1 MTIQDL
7 NNALERE
14 LKNFIKSEGYV
25 DSGKLVNSIKFN
37 SRFINNELDIKFDTM
52 EYIKYLDD
60 GKVIKRFFEITRVIE
75 IIQEFYST
83 NLEIEL

>member
-7 NNALERE
+7 NNALGRE
-14 LKNFIKSEGYV
+14 LKIFIKSEGYV

-37 SRFINNELDIKFDTM
+37 SSFINNELDIKFDTM

-60 GKVIKRFFEITRVIE
+60 GKLIKRFFEIPRVIE